1 MSIPFIKTLDF
12 EYGVPARVSPLIRR
26 VVCKNPGP
34 FTFFGTGTYIIGNG
48 NVAVI
53 DPGPLDPSHLE
64 AILSATK
71 GEQITHIFVTHPH
84 NDHSPLARELSAKT
98 GAKIYGISERA
109 THKQIG
115 NSAEEGDDLGF
126 KPDIEIKDSQEF
138 ALSGF
143 TLKAI
148 TTPGHIDCHV
158 CFALLEENALFS
170 GDHIMGWSTS
180 VIIPPD
186 GDMSD
191 YLDSLDKVA
200 AMDFK
205 TLYPTHGAPIAD
217 PAPFIAAYKAHR
229 LEREAQVLDCLSNG
243 IAKIE
248 EMVPLLYASVDKRLW
263 PAASLSLLAHLIRL
277 VNIGRADCTGA
288 PTLNSEFSFRN
299 SQ

>member
-12 EYGVPARVSPLIRR
+12 EYGVPSVVSPLVRR

-34 FTFFGTGTYIIGNG
+34 FTYFGTGTYIIGKG

-53 DPGPLDPSHLE
+53 DPGPDDQDHLD

-71 GEQITHIFVTHPH
+71 GETISHIFVTHPH
-84 NDHSPLARELSAKT
+84 SDHSPLSRELSAKT
-98 GAKIYGISERA
+98 GAKIYGIPESKN
-109 THKQIG
+109 HKQIG
-115 NSAEEGDDLGF
+115 TQVEEGDDIGF
-126 KPDIEIKDSQEF
+126 TPDIEIIDNQEF

-143 TLKAI
+143 NLKAI

-158 CFALLEENALFS
+158 CFALFEENALFS

-191 YLDSLDKVA
+191 YLESLDKVA
-200 AMDFK
+200 ALNFS
-205 TLYPTHGAPIAD
+205 TLYPTHGAPITE
-217 PAPFIAAYKAHR
+217 PAPFIAAYKEHR
-229 LEREAQVLDCLSNG
+229 LEREAQVLDCLKNG
-243 IAKIE
+243 ITKISD
-248 EMVPLLYASVDKRLW
+248 MVPILYANVDKRLW

-277 VNIGRADCTGA
+277 VKIGQAKCIGE
-288 PTLNSEFSFRN
+288 PSLNSEYYPIS
-299 SQ
+299 